1 MGMHILNLLGTLK
14 DVQILKAIDISNIQ
28 QEDEKK
34 NYSHKLID
42 QIYCLLGTHLFEKL
56 SENNYLRN
64 QTNIHYFN

>member
-14 DVQILKAIDISNIQ
+14 DAQILKTIDISNIQ

-42 QIYCLLGTHLFEKL
+42 QIYCLLGTH
-56 SENNYLRN
+56 YLRN